1 MEDPKSRPEAGSPG
15 LRAPVKGESS
25 SSNVPP
31 FPDGATMADPGSK
44 PHDPDTP
51 FHLEEA
57 GVDLTVTI
65 SIGVALYRDAR
76 ETSASLL
83 NRADEA
89 LYAAKAKGRNC
100 VVCADEE
107 PAAAPRA
114 IA

>member
-1 MEDPKSRPEAGSPG
+1 MARYGGEEFVVVLPETPLPVAMLVADR
-15 LRAPVKGESS
+15 LRAVI
-25 SSNVPP
+25 
-31 FPDGATMADPGSK
+31 A
-44 PHDPDTP
+44 DTP